1 VVLFLVAGALYVAT
15 ISHSLVSLDVWTA
28 NFASWHLVST
38 GHPWIEGLKIPILSH
53 TGIRD
58 VWVLHAANGHTVIGR
73 SPGVVA
79 VTMPAYWLAHSSSMT
94 TVPGGV
100 TAAVLTAA
108 SLVLLMSALVRS
120 IPMRNALAAS
130 VAFGFCTPVW
140 SVAANGVWPHTV
152 TIFGLCGMAWAAA
165 TGRWWWMGFFGG
177 VAIWGR
183 LTAALIVAIA
193 GILIGVE
200 RRDRRIVLRV
210 GVVSAAA
217 LALLCVWSRQ
227 MYGVWSPTASYDSST
242 LSDHAASN
250 RFSIV
255 NQLGMWISPDRG
267 ILVWTPVILLL
278 LPALVRSWRDLPDW
292 SRALTWAGLVYTLVQ
307 ASLGSFT
314 GGEVLYGYRY
324 GLEMLTCA
332 TPALALA
339 SPRAGRIAAA
349 LLGPVLA
356 LQLAAIAYGAVRDTA
371 WLPLDQAWHHNAF
384 VEALRQNGT
393 AGWVVLVVCVGV
405 GHLAGR
411 IWRDGSAEPATA
423 EP

>member
-1 VVLFLVAGALYVAT
+1 
-15 ISHSLVSLDVWTA
+15 
-28 NFASWHLVST
+28 
-38 GHPWIEGLKIPILSH
+38 
-53 TGIRD
+53 
-58 VWVLHAANGHTVIGR
+58 
-73 SPGVVA
+73 
-79 VTMPAYWLAHSSSMT
+79 
-94 TVPGGV
+94 
-100 TAAVLTAA
+100 
-108 SLVLLMSALVRS
+108 
-120 IPMRNALAAS
+120 
-130 VAFGFCTPVW
+130 
-140 SVAANGVWPHTV
+140 V

-200 RRDRRIVLRV
+200 RRDPRIVLRV

-217 LALLCVWSRQ
+217 LALMCVWSRQ

-292 SRALTWAGLVYTLVQ
+292 TRALTWAGLVYTLVQ

-332 TPALALA
+332 TRRSPWRHLGRVGSRPLSWARFSPSSSQRSPTAPFGTPHGCRSIRRGTTTRSWRPWARTALPAG
-339 SPRAGRIAAA
+339 SSWSC
-349 LLGPVLA
+349 
-356 LQLAAIAYGAVRDTA
+356 A
-371 WLPLDQAWHHNAF
+371 WA
-384 VEALRQNGT
+384 
-393 AGWVVLVVCVGV
+393 
-405 GHLAGR
+405 
-411 IWRDGSAEPATA
+411 
-423 EP
+423 